1 MPDLCH
7 LGLPELDSSKPI
19 HNLKD
24 LAKGVLDVDIQGGV
38 HTALEDA
45 RVVMALFKCLQLDK
59 KVLGWTTN
67 PPCQLLDLQVYY
79 DSKRCS
85 MPDLCHLG
93 LPELDSRSPFII

>member
-1 MPDLCH
+1 MW
-7 LGLPELDSSKPI
+7 
-19 HNLKD
+19 LKCE
-24 LAKGVLDVDIQGGV
+24 GSQFG
-38 HTALEDA
+38 
-45 RVVMALFKCLQLDK
+45 LQLDK

-93 LPELDSRSPFII
+93 LPELDSSKPVHNLKDLAKGVLDVDIQG